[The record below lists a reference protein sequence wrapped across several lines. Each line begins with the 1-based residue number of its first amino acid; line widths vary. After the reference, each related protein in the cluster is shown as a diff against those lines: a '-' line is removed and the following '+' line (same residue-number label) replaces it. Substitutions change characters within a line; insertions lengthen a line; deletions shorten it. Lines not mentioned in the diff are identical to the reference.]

1 MIIQSDDERELDE
14 LMCNAEL
21 KRRRDMNY
29 IDDLKSKRGTGT
41 AYEQLV
47 RERKIVEMLEGE
59 NGKLKGRN
67 NGTG

>member
-1 MIIQSDDERELDE
+1 
-14 LMCNAEL
+14 
-21 KRRRDMNY
+21 MND
-29 IDDLKSKRGTGT
+29 IDDLKARRGTGT
-41 AYEQLV
+41 AWEQLV